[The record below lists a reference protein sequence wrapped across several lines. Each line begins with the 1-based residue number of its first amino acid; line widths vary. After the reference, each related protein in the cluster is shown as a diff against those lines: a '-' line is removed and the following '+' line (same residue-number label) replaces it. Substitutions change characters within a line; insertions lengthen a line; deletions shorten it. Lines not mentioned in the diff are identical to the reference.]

1 MTTGKHALQHR
12 PKQCWQQ
19 FVQCPVLAPSIS
31 RATKKPDKTYGFA
44 HIHLLYT
51 YILILYTLRTVW
63 LIKGKW
69 LIILVSPS
77 FFSARAFEQFATWL
91 SQISVYGSARWDW
104 CCIKCSRYKHVT
116 VKHSIVK
123 TTCQIMGVQNIFIAQ
138 KKKSTLKSSNR
149 IIINRRSEQS
159 KYLHP
164 NLPLLCINLYSS
176 NSHTSFATP
185 VQKCHE
191 QGIKFCVKAN

>member
-1 MTTGKHALQHR
+1 MLTAICAVSRISTILHFQSNKKTWQNLWVCPHTLALH
-12 PKQCWQQ
+12 
-19 FVQCPVLAPSIS
+19 
-31 RATKKPDKTYGFA
+31 
-44 HIHLLYT
+44 LYT
-51 YILILYTLRTVW
+51 CIHWGQYGWSRGNDSSYW
-63 LIKGKW
+63 L
-69 LIILVSPS
+69 VHP

-138 KKKSTLKSSNR
+138 NKKATLKSSNR